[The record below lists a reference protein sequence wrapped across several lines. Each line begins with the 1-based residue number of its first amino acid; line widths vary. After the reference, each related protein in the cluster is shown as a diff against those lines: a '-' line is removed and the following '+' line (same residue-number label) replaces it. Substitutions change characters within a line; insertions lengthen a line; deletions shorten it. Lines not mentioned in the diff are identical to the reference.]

1 MIHMETL
8 IHDKLIKTMEITNGN
23 ICNHCLGRIF
33 SRDIEGPG
41 NLIRGERLK
50 HSLEE
55 MGETYSKEDKCEI
68 CNDLFEKMD
77 ELIQQALEIVEKE
90 DINFSNFLVGCR
102 VDSEVLE
109 REEIIHQ
116 KLGANVENI
125 KKEINREFGKEIA
138 TLLSKEVEFDSPNI
152 VFMVDFKSENVEVT
166 INPLFIESKY
176 RKLVRNIPQ
185 TKWPCNRCK
194 GRGCEKCDFTGKMY
208 PETVEELI
216 SDVMI
221 KAAKGTGAKFHG
233 AGRED
238 IDVRMLGS
246 GRTFVLEIS
255 EPKIRDLDLEN
266 LQTEV
271 NKHAEGKVEI
281 SEMKHVP
288 RNRKAEIK
296 QSSTDT
302 YKVYKALVKV
312 DDEIDPKDLDSL
324 KAMNVINQ
332 RTPIRVSHRRADK
345 IRVRKVRKLNYH
357 VLGSKCFEITLECEG
372 GLYIKELISGDENRS
387 KPSVAEVLGTN
398 AKCVQL
404 DVLEVN
410 I

>member
-1 MIHMETL
+1 METL
-8 IHDKLIKTMEITNGN
+8 IHNKLIETMKITNGN

-33 SRDIEGPG
+33 SKEIEGPG

-50 HSLEE
+50 SSLENLD
-55 MGETYSKEDKCEI
+55 GKYSKADKCCI
-68 CNDLFEKMD
+68 CNDLFEEMDKM
-77 ELIQQALEIVEKE
+77 IQQALNIIEEE
-90 DINFSNFLVGCR
+90 EINFSNFLVGCR
-102 VDSEVLE
+102 VDSKVLE
-109 REEIIHQ
+109 REEKIHQ
-116 KLGANVENI
+116 KLGVDVENI
-125 KKEINREFGKEIA
+125 KKEINREFGKEFA
-138 TLLSKEVEFDSPNI
+138 TLLSKEVEFDSPNL
-152 VFMVDFKSENVEVT
+152 VLMVDFKSETVDIT
-166 INPLFIESKY
+166 INPIFIESKY

-194 GRGCEKCDFTGKMY
+194 GRGCEKCNFTGKMY
-208 PETVEELI
+208 LETVEELI

-221 KAAKGTGAKFHG
+221 KAANGTGAKFHG

-255 EPKIRDLDLEN
+255 EPKIRDLDLGN
-266 LQTEV
+266 LQAEV
-271 NKHAEGKVEI
+271 NKYAEGKVEI
-281 SEMKHVP
+281 SEMKYVP

-302 YKVYKALVKV
+302 YKVYKALVEI
-312 DDEIDPKDLDSL
+312 DDEIDPKTLDSL
-324 KAMNVINQ
+324 KSLNIINQ

-345 IRVRKVRKLNYH
+345 IRTRKIRKLDYKP
-357 VLGSKCFEITLECEG
+357 LGSKCFEITLECEG

>member
-1 MIHMETL
+1 MDTL
-8 IHDKLIKTMEITNGN
+8 INNKLIKTMDITDGN

-33 SRDIEGPG
+33 SKEIEGPG

-50 HSLEE
+50 ESIEDLEE
-55 MGETYSKEDKCEI
+55 KYPNNNKCWI
-68 CNDLFEKMD
+68 CNDLFDEMDKM
-77 ELIQQALEIVEKE
+77 IQQALKTVEE
-90 DINFSNFLVGCR
+90 EEINFSNFLVGCR
-102 VDSEVLE
+102 VDPEILE
-109 REEIIHQ
+109 REEYLHQ
-116 KLGANVENI
+116 TLGVNVENI
-125 KKEINREFGKEIA
+125 KKEINREFGKKVA
-138 TLLSKEVEFDSPNI
+138 SLLSKEVEFDSPNI
-152 VFMVDFKSENVEVT
+152 VFMVDFQSGLVEVN

-176 RKLVRNIPQ
+176 RKLVRDIPQ

-194 GRGCEKCDFTGKMY
+194 GRGCEKCNFTGKMY

-216 SDVMI
+216 SDVLI
-221 KAAKGTGAKFHG
+221 KAAHGNGAKFHG

-255 EPKIRDLDLEN
+255 EPKLRDLDLEK
-266 LQTEV
+266 LQTKV
-271 NKHAEGKVEI
+271 NEHAAGKVEI
-281 SEMKHVP
+281 SEMKYVP
-288 RNRKAEIK
+288 RHRKAEIK

-302 YKVYKALVKV
+302 YKVYKALVEI
-312 DDEIDPKDLDSL
+312 DDEIDLKNLDSL
-324 KAMNVINQ
+324 KSLKIINQ

-345 IRVRKVRKLNYH
+345 IRTRKIRKLDYNL
-357 VLGSKCFEITLECEG
+357 LGSRNFEIILECEG

-398 AKCVQL
+398 ARCVQL